1 MPKGVAPSTPAAS
14 RMSEGWLCSPASMI
28 NIMNG
33 VHCQT
38 STVTIEPSGWSEM
51 NATEFRP
58 TKVNTLL
65 RIPNSDENICCFQI
79 SAATTGI
86 SRNGVISSV
95 RTSP

>member
-1 MPKGVAPSTPAAS
+1 
-14 RMSEGWLCSPASMI
+14 
-28 NIMNG
+28 MNG

-65 RIPNSDENICCFQI
+65 RIPNNDENICCFQI
-79 SAATTGI
+79 SAATTGL